1 MKRQN
6 PKPRGANTVNDTR
19 ALLNRIADF
28 RKRLDEMPRLIPA
41 PQATQTVEEPK
52 AAHEEPAAR
61 NPVSRTQAILEY
73 SLRQLSGSAEAEP
86 PALSDRARRLLGDAQ
101 GLVTR
106 LKSLVDEPLLAGPPV
121 GQATEAADPL
131 SVHFRETAALTEAA
145 VRYAMTFPESE
156 TEQRRLCEGLEGIID
171 AARRRFELL
180 AGTLERRRTEEAR
193 IDVLARF
200 LVCMTV
206 GEGRLDPGPVV
217 DLAESLLE
225 DEPGRPLRFVAARP
239 KTAQAY
245 LGGFDYPAPARFVAA
260 HSLNVACVLTRIVVC
275 DSDWKE
281 QVREIVL
288 AALLHDV
295 GMLQQDPEV
304 LSYSE
309 AIDQRQRREIETHAH
324 KGARLL
330 IDRVPELSG
339 LAEALAAHHERA
351 NGTGYPTRLRS
362 DQVTPWVQLLAVAD
376 VYSAMC
382 TPRPHRPARDPRSA
396 LTDVMLMADRGE
408 FDRNIAKALL
418 SVGLYPSG
426 TVVEL
431 AGGATAVVLSP
442 RDPRTEYNKAAR
454 PAIALLTD
462 EDGKPLANP
471 RFLDLAD
478 VSSRNVIRTLGPMD
492 RLERLGR
499 SYPEWV

>member
-1 MKRQN
+1 M
-6 PKPRGANTVNDTR
+6 NDTR

-41 PQATQTVEEPK
+41 TQPARQVEDALPEP
-52 AAHEEPAAR
+52 EPASDR
-61 NPVSRTQAILEY
+61 PDPESRTQAILEY
-73 SLRQLSGSAEAEP
+73 SLRQLSGSVESRP
-86 PALSDRARRLLGDAQ
+86 PALSDRARRLLHDAQ
-101 GLVTR
+101 GLVAR
-106 LKSLVDEPLLAGPPV
+106 LKSLVDEPLLAGP
-121 GQATEAADPL
+121 AASEETEAADPL

-145 VRYAMTFPESE
+145 VRYAMTFPEAE

-180 AGTLERRRTEEAR
+180 AGVLERRRCEEAR

-200 LVCMTV
+200 LVSMT
-206 GEGRLDPGPVV
+206 ESDRRLSPGPVV
-217 DLAESLLE
+217 ALAESLLE
-225 DEPGRPLRFVAARP
+225 NEPGRPLRFVSAHPNA
-239 KTAQAY
+239 TQAH
-245 LGGFDYPAPARFVAA
+245 LGGYEYPAPARFVAT
-260 HSLNVACVLTRIVVC
+260 HSLNVACVLARIVTC
-275 DSDWKE
+275 DSEWKSQE
-281 QVREIVL
+281 REIVL
-288 AALLHDV
+288 AGLLHDV
-295 GMLQQDPEV
+295 GMLVQDPDV
-304 LSYSE
+304 LSQSE
-309 AIDQRQRREIETHAH
+309 PIDQRQRGEIETHAH

-330 IDRVPELSG
+330 IDRVPDLTG

-351 NGTGYPTRLRS
+351 NGSGYPSGLRN
-362 DQVTPWVQLLAVAD
+362 DQVAPAVQLLAAVDA
-376 VYSAMC
+376 YSAMC

-408 FDRNIAKALL
+408 FDRNVIKSLL

-442 RDPRTEYNKAAR
+442 RDPRREYNKAAR
-454 PAIALLTD
+454 PTIALLAD
-462 EDGKPLANP
+462 EDGKPFANP

-492 RLERLGR
+492 RMERLGR